1 MVAQKKIKATYFIE
15 TAHSLTKVADMMAGE
30 QSSGTFVSL
39 PGETDELKR
48 KYGAVVEKIEELG
61 MVPHPSLPGARKPK
75 ETESGFQQAYVQI
88 SWPFD
93 NIGADLMAL
102 MAAVAGNLYEMG
114 PLSGIKLIDIDIP
127 DTFMNHFNG
136 PKFGIRGTR
145 TLCGV
150 EVRPVIGT
158 IIKPS
163 VGLTPEHTAEQV
175 RTLIEAGLDFI
186 KDDELMANPPH
197 SPFEKRVRE
206 IMNVLN
212 DHAQKTGRK
221 PMYAFNLTGEI
232 DEMLSRHDLVLK
244 NGGTC
249 VMANINWVGMT
260 GLLALSRHTQVPI
273 HGHRNFWGALNRHPL
288 LGMEFK
294 AYQKIFSI
302 CGVDHLHTNGIRNKF
317 CESDDS
323 VIRSVKACLN
333 PENGGFQLMPVI
345 SSGQWADQ
353 AYDTYQAVRS
363 LDLMYL
369 CGGGITAHPG
379 GMAAGVRSIQIA
391 WEEAIRGNT
400 IYEIQDQYMEI
411 KQAIDFYGKRT

>member
-1 MVAQKKIKATYFIE
+1 LIE

-39 PGETDELKR
+39 PGETDQLKR

-75 ETESGFQQAYVQI
+75 EKESGFQQAYVQI
-88 SWPFD
+88 AWPFD

-127 DTFMNHFNG
+127 DAFMTHFNG
-136 PKFGIRGTR
+136 PKHGIRGTR

-150 EVRPVIGT
+150 EGRPVIGT

-163 VGLTPEHTAEQV
+163 VGLTPGQTAEQV

-206 IMNVLN
+206 IMRVVN

-221 PMYAFNLTGEI
+221 PMYAFNLSGGI

-244 NGGTC
+244 NGGNC
-249 VMANINWVGMT
+249 VMANINWVGIA

-323 VIRSVKACLN
+323 VVRSVKACLD
-333 PENGGFQLMPVI
+333 PENGGFQVMPVI

-400 IYEIQDQYMEI
+400 IHEIQDQYIEI
-411 KQAIDFYGKRT
+411 KQAIDFYGKSA